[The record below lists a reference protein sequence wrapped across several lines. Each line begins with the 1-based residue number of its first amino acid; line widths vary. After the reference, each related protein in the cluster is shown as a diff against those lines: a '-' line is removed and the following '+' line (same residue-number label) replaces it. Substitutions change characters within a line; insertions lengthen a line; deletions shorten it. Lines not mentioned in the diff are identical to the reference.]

1 MSDEKDGVLEA
12 LQHMMLAA
20 VSRPSQSGLRVA
32 HVSPAYFAEDSLI
45 GGGERYVSYVA
56 RALREAGPS
65 LGFALSQAVFA
76 IGNRDHSFSD
86 GGVPVAVFANEN
98 PIRHPMGAMSRRLWE
113 ALNAFDVVHVHQA
126 LTFFGCYCAVIA
138 RSLNK
143 TLVVTDLGGG
153 ANSLL
158 LDHGGLR
165 LADGILSISEFAKS
179 LLTSYFSGSHAA
191 IVGPVDTT
199 AFSPPALPKRRRE
212 VLSVGR
218 LLPHKGIDRIIDALP
233 PGLPLRI
240 VGRPYDEEYYT
251 LLVQKAAGKDVTFV
265 VGADDAELLQCYR
278 GAGLYVHAST
288 FVDCYG
294 RQIAKPELMGLTT
307 LEALS
312 TGLPVAVANTASLP
326 ELARD
331 PRFSRVFDD
340 GSDLR
345 AILEQFAAGTWPGPD
360 ASRLARRHAVDC
372 YSFPVVGRRIA
383 EFYAGVH
390 AGRTRR
396 GALT

>member
-138 RSLNK
+138 
-143 TLVVTDLGGG
+143 
-153 ANSLL
+153 
-158 LDHGGLR
+158 
-165 LADGILSISEFAKS
+165 
-179 LLTSYFSGSHAA
+179 
-191 IVGPVDTT
+191 
-199 AFSPPALPKRRRE
+199 
-212 VLSVGR
+212 
-218 LLPHKGIDRIIDALP
+218 
-233 PGLPLRI
+233 
-240 VGRPYDEEYYT
+240 
-251 LLVQKAAGKDVTFV
+251 
-265 VGADDAELLQCYR
+265 
-278 GAGLYVHAST
+278 
-288 FVDCYG
+288 
-294 RQIAKPELMGLTT
+294 
-307 LEALS
+307 
-312 TGLPVAVANTASLP
+312 
-326 ELARD
+326 
-331 PRFSRVFDD
+331 
-340 GSDLR
+340 
-345 AILEQFAAGTWPGPD
+345 
-360 ASRLARRHAVDC
+360 
-372 YSFPVVGRRIA
+372 
-383 EFYAGVH
+383 
-390 AGRTRR
+390 
-396 GALT
+396 